1 MTVSIESPAGTAPVS
16 ALARREIRHYLR
28 HPLYWLGVGLLVV
41 VTAMSLIQ
49 PTYPA
54 STTLDMIVP
63 AALLGVLGLFV
74 MVSLT
79 RASDAAAETAGATA
93 TSEST
98 RTLALAAAVVVP
110 VTTALAWYAAAVTG
124 YVLNPPGP
132 GAVPFGPVSDAYVL
146 AVMFALGVMPAAT
159 GPILGLVVARWVPRR
174 GIAAIVAV
182 VVVLV
187 TVLMQGNF
195 EALQRIR
202 LVWPWTYFYG
212 PLGFDTGTEQWVA
225 LTGSPFWWI
234 GYLLGL
240 CALGVL
246 LAMAHDP
253 ESDRRAVGRAI
264 AVTVVACLVLV
275 TLSIAGGLGQTTP
288 NPLPASTVAAV
299 TG

>member
-1 MTVSIESPAGTAPVS
+1 MTVSVESAAGAAPRS
-16 ALARREIRHYLR
+16 ALARHEIRHYLR
-28 HPLYWLGVGLLVV
+28 HPLYWLGAGLLVV

-54 STTLDMIVP
+54 STTLDMIAP

-79 RASDAAAETAGATA
+79 RASDAAAQTAGATA

-110 VTTALAWYAAAVTG
+110 VVTAMIWYAAAVIG
-124 YVLNPPGP
+124 YLVHPPGP
-132 GAVPFGPVSDAYVL
+132 GAVPFGPISDAYVL
-146 AVMFALGVMPAAT
+146 AVMFALGVLPAAT
-159 GPILGLVVARWVPRR
+159 GPLLGLVVARWMPRR

-182 VVVLV
+182 VVVLI
-187 TVLMQGNF
+187 TVLMQGNI
-195 EALQRIR
+195 EALQRTR

-212 PLGFDTGTEQWVA
+212 PLGFDTGTEQWVV
-225 LTGSPFWWI
+225 LPGSPFWWI
-234 GYLLGL
+234 GYLVGL
-240 CALGVL
+240 CVLGVL
-246 LAMAHDP
+246 LAVAHDP

-264 AVTVVACLVLV
+264 GVTVAVCVVLV
-275 TLSIAGGLGQTTP
+275 TLSIAGGVGEAIP
-288 NPLPASTVAAV
+288 NPVPASTV